1 MGAERRDGE
10 LKEALTDEANG
21 WKSDMAEMPMLHFQP
36 AHYTDIGKQIADLCE
51 QRLALTAY
59 LLSKVKAGDWH
70 AVQDAASDIRE
81 IEAKL
86 SVLRA

>member
-1 MGAERRDGE
+1 MGAERRDA
-10 LKEALTDEANG
+10 ALQEVMSAGARPQT
-21 WKSDMAEMPMLHFQP
+21 Q
-36 AHYTDIGKQIADLCE
+36 YDINQDATNRRILVTPQMIDDLCE

-59 LLSKVKAGDWH
+59 LLSKVKAGDYH